1 VGVYARSVAHPPK
14 VGWQNSNIE
23 RFDLVVSYLPW
34 KWDSSLQRLFS
45 SFADGW
51 PGTGLLLQRLL
62 TGTALL
68 HCAFLYVSAG
78 TQFAPVAPQLIGA
91 ALGTLLLA
99 GLWTPLT
106 GSLIAIVELWI
117 AFTGSANPWIP
128 IILAGLGA
136 SLAMVGPGAWS
147 IDARLF
153 GRKHIHTPD
162 L

>member
-1 VGVYARSVAHPPK
+1 MGICARPAAHPPK
-14 VGWQNSNIE
+14 VGLQNSNIE
-23 RFDLVVSYLPW
+23 RFDLVVNFLPY
-34 KWDSSLQRLFS
+34 KWDQFLQRLFS
-45 SFADGW
+45 TFADGW
-51 PGTGLLLQRLL
+51 PGRGLLLQRLL
-62 TGTALL
+62 TGVALL
-68 HCAFLYVSAG
+68 HCAVLYVRA
-78 TQFAPVAPQLIGA
+78 TTELAPFAPQLIGA

-106 GSLIAIVELWI
+106 GSLIAIIELWI
-117 AFTGSANPWIP
+117 AYTHIGNPWIP
-128 IILAGLGA
+128 IMLATLGA